1 VGCIPRCLL
10 QGYSVITKRNSGVSL
25 SANFEAMKGF
35 PRTYR
40 LTACNY
46 SYIQLIDFNARF
58 YSPRLGR
65 FIQPDIV
72 IPNPANPQSLNHY
85 AYVRN
90 NPINY
95 VDPSGHVPELE
106 CEFGYGECPNDSAG
120 TPTSNLSSNIS
131 QSSTT
136 TQSHEVR
143 YWRGMSEQDLAMY
156 LQKQMGN
163 TCAKYSVAMALS
175 MLDGIFLDGNKIM
188 QMLGDVNR
196 YSVLWNNNWG
206 SFMYQV
212 NGLANDLANS
222 SGLNH
227 SSSLANPSV
236 DEFKDYLSDPNSLV
250 LVSVTSLQQL
260 NIYYGKEDQPN
271 KWDAT
276 FYGHVM
282 VMVAYDET
290 HSDVN
295 GDLKPWGFL
304 SSWKDGQNSVNDEI
318 YWMANDDFNQTVGQY
333 SIWSSV
339 IITIP

>member
-1 VGCIPRCLL
+1 
-10 QGYSVITKRNSGVSL
+10 
-25 SANFEAMKGF
+25 M
-35 PRTYR
+35 
-40 LTACNY
+40 
-46 SYIQLIDFNARF
+46 
-58 YSPRLGR
+58 
-65 FIQPDIV
+65 
-72 IPNPANPQSLNHY
+72 
-85 AYVRN
+85 
-90 NPINY
+90 
-95 VDPSGHVPELE
+95 
-106 CEFGYGECPNDSAG
+106 
-120 TPTSNLSSNIS
+120 
-131 QSSTT
+131 
-136 TQSHEVR
+136 
-143 YWRGMSEQDLAMY
+143 
-156 LQKQMGN
+156 
-163 TCAKYSVAMALS
+163 
-175 MLDGIFLDGNKIM
+175 
-188 QMLGDVNR
+188 
-196 YSVLWNNNWG
+196 
-206 SFMYQV
+206 
-212 NGLANDLANS
+212 
-222 SGLNH
+222 
-227 SSSLANPSV
+227 ANPSV